1 MKKYMAT
8 IVMICLSASL
18 LMGCGG
24 SGGGDTNK
32 GAQSKTEAQAETV
45 QAEAQQQADAVQ
57 EEAQQ
62 QTDAPKTEMKTAEA
76 QADKQ
81 PGKQMT
87 SQSFAKTDG
96 YLIFVKDANTE
107 EPLAGVKVQFC
118 SDTQCMM
125 GRTDNTGVAVFN
137 MEPGNYE
144 AHILKQPDGYQKNN
158 ETAKLTATDKTA
170 VFMLLK
176 EGEELKTADAAD
188 GSEAAA
194 DKADT
199 ESTKDMFND
208 GYQKTDAEWSFD
220 VTGFTFKVPER
231 FKDYKGQYHGADLG
245 ETDFNSDIF
254 VTNLIYLP
262 RTDEERAVMSDYVK
276 GITDQE
282 ADSDEFRGRV
292 DEYFRFNMAAAM
304 IVAIKD
310 GMDFDPV
317 LDVVSGDRSRVKK
330 TGELGSAGGY
340 TYYYV
345 IPDYSVY
352 DDMLKEALP
361 EDLFAEY
368 QDVMANVEQDVLNG
382 VTIKGAHRAFE
393 VTPIGTQLS
402 FETTDLN
409 GNAVST
415 ADLFAGHKVTMV
427 NLWATWCTYC
437 KNEMPELEELSKE
450 LAEKD
455 CQIIG
460 ICWDVEDD
468 NVQEAIRILEERGVT
483 YTNIKATDEMKK
495 TLLSIGLPTTYF
507 VDSEGKVLTTPVKG
521 VDFNKYNVR
530 LEEAL
535 KAAE

>member
-1 MKKYMAT
+1 MRKYVA
-8 IVMICLSASL
+8 IIIMICLSASL
-18 LMGCGG
+18 LMGCDG

-76 QADKQ
+76 QADEQ
-81 PGKQMT
+81 PEKKLT
-87 SQSFAKTDG
+87 SQSLSKTDG

-144 AHILKQPDGYQKNN
+144 AHILKQPEGYQKNK

-170 VFMLLK
+170 VFLLLK

-245 ETDFNSDIF
+245 ESDFNSDIF

-282 ADSDEFRGRV
+282 ANSDEFRNRV

-317 LDVVSGDRSRVKK
+317 LDEVSGDRSRVRK

-382 VTIKGAHRAFE
+382 VTLKGAHRVFE

-495 TLLSIGLPTTYF
+495 TLFSIGLPTTYF
-507 VDSEGKVLTTPVKG
+507 VDSEGKVLTNPVKG
-521 VDFNKYNVR
+521 VDFDKYSVR

-535 KAAE
+535 KAVE

>member
-1 MKKYMAT
+1 MKKYVA
-8 IVMICLSASL
+8 IILMICLSASL
-18 LMGCGG
+18 LIGCGG
-24 SGGGDTNK
+24 SGGGDK
-32 GAQSKTEAQAETV
+32 SAGAQSKEEAQAETA
-45 QAEAQQQADAVQ
+45 QAEAQQADAAQ

-62 QTDAPKTEMKTAEA
+62 QADAPKTEMKTAEA
-76 QADKQ
+76 QADTQ
-81 PGKQMT
+81 PEKKLT
-87 SQSFAKTDG
+87 SQLPSQTDG
-96 YLIFVKDANTE
+96 YLIFVRDANTE

-144 AHILKQPDGYQKNN
+144 AHILKQPEGYQKNN

-176 EGEELKTADAAD
+176 EGEELKTTEAAD
-188 GSEAAA
+188 SADAAA
-194 DKADT
+194 DKTDN
-199 ESTKDMFND
+199 SSVNLFND
-208 GYQKTDAEWSFD
+208 GFQKTDAEWSFD
-220 VTGFTFKVPER
+220 MTGFTFKVPER

-245 ETDFNSDIF
+245 ETDFNSEIF

-262 RTDEERAVMSDYVK
+262 RTDEERAVMNDYVK

-282 ADSDEFRGRV
+282 ANSDEFRGRV
-292 DEYFRFNMAAAM
+292 DEYFRFNLAAAM
-304 IVAIKD
+304 IVATKE
-310 GMDFDPV
+310 GMDFDAV

-345 IPDYSVY
+345 IPDYSAY
-352 DDMLKEALP
+352 DDALKAGMSE
-361 EDLFAEY
+361 ELFAEY
-368 QDVMANVEQDVLNG
+368 QDVMANVEQDILNG
-382 VTIKGAHRAFE
+382 VTIRGAHRAFE

-415 ADLFAGHKVTMV
+415 SDLFAGHKVTMV

-483 YTNIKATDEMKK
+483 YTNIKATDEMKQ

-521 VDFNKYNVR
+521 VDFDKYNAR

-535 KAAE
+535 KAVE